1 MNIQLDHVIP
11 EPIKASI
18 NPDSQVWNT
27 DLILKKGVE
36 YQINAKSGKGKSTLS
51 QILYGIRKDYQ
62 GSVLIGDRPI
72 EQISHED
79 LATMRQSMMSILFQ
93 DLRLFLELTPLDNIM
108 LNAELS
114 NQSIYKSVEPWANEL
129 GVAHLLHKP
138 MKFLSYGERQRY
150 AIIRSLIQPFEWII
164 LDEPFSHLDQENTEK
179 AYKLILQRSEQQN
192 AGVIITTLGE
202 DHFLKGETV
211 IL

>member
-1 MNIQLDHVIP
+1 MNIQLHHVVP

-18 NPDSQVWNT
+18 NPHSQVWNT
-27 DLILKKGVE
+27 ELIFKKGVE

-62 GSVLIGDRPI
+62 GSVIIGDRPM
-72 EQISHED
+72 EEISQED
-79 LATMRQSMMSILFQ
+79 LATLRQSLISILFQ

-108 LNAELS
+108 LNAEL
-114 NQSIYKSVEPWANEL
+114 NKQSVNKSIEPWANEL
-129 GVAHLLHKP
+129 GVMHLLHKP
-138 MKFLSYGERQRY
+138 MKFLSYGERQRF
-150 AIIRSLIQPFEWII
+150 AILRSLIQPYKWII

-179 AYKLILQRSEQQN
+179 AYQLILQRSEQQN
-192 AGVIITTLGE
+192 AGLIITTLGE